1 MSLLKNRY
9 TRTSWV
15 DGKTMINAERLNNIE
30 RGVSTLFNASLAAP
44 DIQEGKG
51 MKIETTDDGKVK
63 ISTKM
68 TVEVIF
74 EELEEYDPD
83 IIYFLLS
90 ENGIIQ
96 KIIVKGVATTYGMGL

>member
-30 RGVSTLFNASLAAP
+30 RGVSTLFSASLAAP
-44 DIQEGKG
+44 DIMEGKG
-51 MKIETTDDGKVK
+51 MKVETTDDGKVK

-74 EELEEYDPD
+74 EEQSEYDPD
-83 IIYFLLS
+83 IIYFLVS
-90 ENGIIQ
+90 GNGIIK
-96 KIIVKGVATTYGMGL
+96 KIIIKGIATPYGMGL